1 LTADH
6 PAAPHGTPPA
16 ATEASAVVML
26 SGTWFVAGCVGL
38 ALLIAIVSHWAPV
51 PVWLLAA
58 EVFATI
64 IGLFAFGSFKYQIH
78 KNALTYGMLLIIAAS
93 FYGLATSPWH
103 TEVAERGV
111 LPWMREHLL
120 TFHGLDDLV
129 HADTLLFILGLTFFV
144 SVIAQTRLLEGITF
158 FVLRGN
164 RGAILPTIVAVTLV
178 VSFTSGI
185 LDGVSMIGLS
195 IRTLVIVMMLA
206 AEPLASMRYAVMVCT
221 VVTTVCGMW
230 MAYGEPPNLI
240 MRANLYPLLD
250 NRFFLRYCAP
260 AAIASYL
267 VVAWTLRSRLGNR
280 RIDLAK
286 LDVVDANAQDVRFLQ
301 AMRHGEVLSAVEL
314 VEENAEDLAP
324 HTDAVVKR
332 LRSGEALG
340 LALVRE
346 GVGETLRK
354 RLLGHFV
361 VDDVAES
368 LDQHYVL
375 ETQGDHEG
383 ALNAQKIC
391 SRVLAGAARHR
402 QKAQRIG
409 AVALVPFIAMLI
421 VHGLNHSVPLFLAS
435 FAGFF
440 AALPAIGK
448 LSKMRTLALHEAQ
461 HEFAEYYFLIPL
473 FLSISLLSEAGFF
486 SGLQTLIQS
495 GIEAMGHT
503 HVAQAQFLGCT
514 FLSAILD
521 NNVVADFA
529 SHALHNLDTA
539 VLHLFAMSQIA
550 GYALGG
556 CWTHIGSAQSVVAFA
571 FIRRDLDENYTP
583 VQWIKEMTPIIFGIL
598 ILMIGIIY
606 LEGLLLSVLG

>member
-1 LTADH
+1 
-6 PAAPHGTPPA
+6 
-16 ATEASAVVML
+16 ML
-26 SGTWFVAGCVGL
+26 SSSRFVIGCAIVAG
-38 ALLIAIVSHWAPV
+38 LIAILSRWAPI
-51 PVWLLAA
+51 PVWLLAS

-64 IGLFAFGSFKYQIH
+64 VGLFAFGSFKYQIH
-78 KNALTYGMLLIIAAS
+78 KNALTYGMSLVIAAS
-93 FYGLATSPWH
+93 FYGLPASEWH
-103 TEVAERGV
+103 TEVATDG
-111 LPWMREHLL
+111 LPAWVREHLL

-158 FVLRGN
+158 FLLRGN
-164 RGAILPTIVAVTLV
+164 RGAVLPTVIAVTV
-178 VSFTSGI
+178 VVGFTSGI

-195 IRTLVIVMMLA
+195 IRTLVIIMMLA

-240 MRANLYPLLD
+240 MRANLYPYLD
-250 NRFFLRYCAP
+250 NQFFLRYCAP
-260 AAIASYL
+260 AAVASYL
-267 VVAWTLRSRLGNR
+267 VVAWSLRKRLGNR
-280 RIDLAK
+280 RIDLAA

-314 VEENAEDLAP
+314 VEDSAEQLGP

-332 LRSGEALG
+332 LRKGEPLG
-340 LALVRE
+340 LAMVRE
-346 GVGETLRK
+346 GVSESTRK
-354 RLLGHFV
+354 NLLGQFV
-361 VDDVAES
+361 CEEAADS
-368 LDQHYVL
+368 LDEHYVL
-375 ETQGDHEG
+375 ETAGDHAN
-383 ALNAQKIC
+383 ALRVQQSASK
-391 SRVLAGAARHR
+391 VLAGAARLR

-409 AVALVPFIAMLI
+409 AMALAPFVAMLI
-421 VHGLNHSVPLFLAS
+421 VHGLNHSVPLFLSS

-448 LSKMRTLALHEAQ
+448 LQKMRGLALREAR

-473 FLSISLLSEAGFF
+473 FLSISLLSTAGFF
-486 SGLQTLIQS
+486 GGLQSLIQS
-495 GIEAMGHT
+495 GIRSWGTT
-503 HVAQAQFLGCT
+503 HVASAQFLGTT

-529 SHALHNLDTA
+529 SHALHNLDIA
-539 VLHLFAMSQIA
+539 VLHLFAMAQIA

-571 FIRRDLDENYTP
+571 FIRRDLDEAYTP
-583 VQWIKEMTPIIFGIL
+583 VRWIKEMTPIILGIL
-598 ILMIGIIY
+598 VLLIGLIY
-606 LEGLLLSVLG
+606 LEGALLAALG